1 MPKQE
6 IMLLLRQAASLGAR
20 HAQIG
25 ELGTNILFCSLHLIQ
40 ILSANE
46 GVQL

>member
-6 IMLLLRQAASLGAR
+6 IMLLLRQAAGLGAR

-25 ELGTNILFCSLHLIQ
+25 KLGTNIIFCSLGLIQ
-40 ILSANE
+40 IPSASE
-46 GVQL
+46 GFLL